1 MSQLSMDFDAFDHDS
16 FISLL
21 VEHKRIGKADLALA
35 KLLNEQRLDDYLYVF
50 LLLLIAH
57 SRQHSCLALEEI
69 NLQDPFE
76 LNYLVEDAS
85 QALSPFI
92 NTTMTVQALLQH
104 PAIGEDKP
112 LRLYGSKLYLAR
124 LANYEAKLA
133 GYFETLARAQ
143 VTLDEEKL
151 SSLLD
156 FYFPPQ
162 QGTDELDWQKVACTL
177 AVVKRFCVIT
187 GGPGTGKTTTV
198 TKLLAILQA
207 LYARAPLTIKLV
219 APTGKAAAR
228 LSESIIGAK
237 ARLTL
242 PSDLAELLPEQAQ
255 TVHRLLGVIPN
266 SLHYRHNQDNPLHLD
281 VLIVDEASMVDLS
294 LMAKLVDALPK
305 HARLILLGDK
315 DQLASVDTGNVLSDL
330 CENLTLGQVPNYSH
344 ELSTKLTSL
353 SRQALPKGGHEPAQF
368 MLEDNLAFLQKSHRF
383 DSNSGIGQ
391 LAYAV
396 NSNNKRKLD
405 AVIKQGF
412 ADLQLHELNSD
423 AYNALITRAAAHY
436 KCYLEAINS
445 SQSEAYIHSEFASY
459 QLLAAVREGPYGV
472 NELNRR
478 IELKLAQMGLI
489 QPTGRFYVGM
499 PIMITQNDYQL
510 KLFNGDIGIILRDEQ
525 GDLQASF
532 IDEQGNVRRFY
543 PARLPSF
550 DRVYVMTIHKSQ
562 GSEFAHTA
570 MILPPIQRAQQGI
583 NRQLIYTGITRAKKH
598 FELVAQYKVLLSG
611 MNRTVSRSSGLR
623 ERLSFT
629 E

>member
-1 MSQLSMDFDAFDHDS
+1 MSQLSMDFDAFDHHG
-16 FISLL
+16 FIDLL
-21 VEHKRIGKADLALA
+21 LEHKRIGKADLALA

-50 LLLLIAH
+50 LLLLITH
-57 SRQHSCLALEEI
+57 SRQHSCLVLDEI
-69 NLQDPFE
+69 NWQDPFD
-76 LNYLVEDAS
+76 LGYLIDSDGEV
-85 QALSPFI
+85 LSPFI
-92 NTTMTVQALLQH
+92 SVPVTVEALAQHQAV
-104 PAIGEDKP
+104 GEDKP

-133 GYFETLARAQ
+133 GHFEMLATAQ
-143 VTLDEEKL
+143 VTLDEERL
-151 SSLLD
+151 GALLD
-156 FYFPPQ
+156 TYFPPQ
-162 QGTDELDWQKVACTL
+162 EVTAEIDWQKVACTL
-177 AVVKRFCVIT
+177 AIVKRFCVIT

-198 TKLLAILQA
+198 TKLLAILQS
-207 LYARAPLTIKLV
+207 LYERAPLTIKLV

-237 ARLTL
+237 AKLNL
-242 PSDLAELLPEQAQ
+242 PPDLAKLLPEQAQ
-255 TVHRLLGVIPN
+255 TIHRLLGVIPN
-266 SLHYRHNQDNPLHLD
+266 SLHYRHSQDNPLHLD

-330 CENLTLGQVPNYSH
+330 CENLTLGQAPNYSD
-344 ELSTKLTSL
+344 ELSSKLAHLSKQSL
-353 SRQALPKGGHEPAQF
+353 PQTNHETAQF
-368 MLEDNLAFLQKSHRF
+368 ILEDNLAFLQKSHRF

-391 LAYAV
+391 LAFAV

-405 AVIKQGF
+405 SVIKQGF

-423 AYNALITRAAAHY
+423 AYNALIARAAEHY
-436 KCYLEAINS
+436 RRYLEAIHS
-445 SQSEAYIHSEFASY
+445 AQSEAYIHSEFASY

-478 IELKLAQMGLI
+478 IELKLSQLGLI
-489 QPTGRFYVGM
+489 QPNGRFYVGM

-510 KLFNGDIGIILRDEQ
+510 KLFNGDIGIILRDQQ
-525 GDLQASF
+525 GELQASF

-583 NRQLIYTGITRAKKH
+583 NRQLIYTGITRAKKQ

-611 MNRTVSRSSGLR
+611 MNRSVSRSSGLR
-623 ERLSFT
+623 SRLST
-629 E
+629 K